1 MYIFSLARDLIV
13 IIRTKYKYHTTIPY
27 HVLRRRIIPENWT
40 SVALLFPS
48 QFNVLSLLALRI
60 NFSKE
65 QKYLSKQK
73 K

>member
-1 MYIFSLARDLIV
+1 MNSAIG
-13 IIRTKYKYHTTIPY
+13 
-27 HVLRRRIIPENWT
+27 IIPENWT

-48 QFNVLSLLALRI
+48 QFNELSLLALRI

-65 QKYLSKQK
+65 QKYLSKHK